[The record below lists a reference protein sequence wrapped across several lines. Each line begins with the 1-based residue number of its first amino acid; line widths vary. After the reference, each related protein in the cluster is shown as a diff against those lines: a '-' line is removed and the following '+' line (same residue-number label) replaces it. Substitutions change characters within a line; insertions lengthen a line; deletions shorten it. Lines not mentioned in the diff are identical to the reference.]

1 MAKLNFIL
9 TIDTATGAFD
19 ITNQDTGEVKTVEA
33 QKLKKSTVKKLT
45 EMDTTGEPT
54 LTLEENKY
62 CLNGAAAKFMDVKAD
77 DRLAIKMRKVNG
89 VMTPIILK
97 QSSGNRLTRSLTV
110 ACRGANNEALA
121 AYGTTFTITALEEEP
136 GTFVL
141 HGNRELPEIIDDNI
155 EDDPEIPEELKVDL
169 ATLNDTP
176 EGAVEIDGAEFESML
191 EGIE

>member
-9 TIDTATGAFD
+9 TIDTTIGAFD

-45 EMDTTGEPT
+45 EMDTTGEPI

-62 CLNGAAAKFMDVKAD
+62 CLNGAAAKFMNVKAD

-97 QSSGNRLTRSLTV
+97 QTSGNRLTRSLTV

-121 AYGTTFTITALEEEP
+121 AYGTTFTITAFDEEP

-141 HGNRELPEIIDDNI
+141 HGNRELPEIVDDNI

-169 ATLNDTP
+169 SILNETP
-176 EGAVEIDGAEFESML
+176 DGAVEIDGAEFESML

>member
-9 TIDTATGAFD
+9 TIDTTTGAFD

-62 CLNGAAAKFMDVKAD
+62 CLNGAAAKFMNVKAD

-97 QSSGNRLTRSLTV
+97 QTSGNRLTRSLTV

-121 AYGTTFTITALEEEP
+121 AYGTTFTITAFDEEP

-141 HGNRELPEIIDDNI
+141 HGNRELPEIVDDNI
-155 EDDPEIPEELKVDL
+155 EDNPEIPEELKVDL
-169 ATLNDTP
+169 SILNETP
-176 EGAVEIDGAEFESML
+176 DGAVEIDGAEFESML

>member
-9 TIDTATGAFD
+9 TIDTTTGAFD

-45 EMDTTGEPT
+45 EIDTTGEPT

-62 CLNGAAAKFMDVKAD
+62 CLNGAAAKFMNVKAD

-97 QSSGNRLTRSLTV
+97 QTSGNRLTRSLTV

-121 AYGTTFTITALEEEP
+121 AYGTTFTITAFDEEP

-141 HGNRELPEIIDDNI
+141 HGNRELPEIVDDNI

-169 ATLNDTP
+169 SILNETP
-176 EGAVEIDGAEFESML
+176 DGAVEIDGTEFESML

>member
-9 TIDTATGAFD
+9 TIDTTTGAFD

-62 CLNGAAAKFMDVKAD
+62 CLNGAAAKFMNVKAD

-97 QSSGNRLTRSLTV
+97 QTSGNRLTRSLTV

-121 AYGTTFTITALEEEP
+121 AYGTTFTITAFDEEP

-169 ATLNDTP
+169 SILNETP
-176 EGAVEIDGAEFESML
+176 DGAVEIDGTEFESML

>member
-9 TIDTATGAFD
+9 TIDTTTGAFD

-62 CLNGAAAKFMDVKAD
+62 CLNGAAAKFMNVKAD

-97 QSSGNRLTRSLTV
+97 QTSGNRLTRSLTV

-121 AYGTTFTITALEEEP
+121 AYGTTFTITAFDEEP
-136 GTFVL
+136 DTFVL
-141 HGNRELPEIIDDNI
+141 HGNRELPEIVDDNI

-169 ATLNDTP
+169 SILNETP
-176 EGAVEIDGAEFESML
+176 DGAVEIDGTEFESML

>member
-9 TIDTATGAFD
+9 TIDTTTGAFD

-62 CLNGAAAKFMDVKAD
+62 CLNGAAAKFMNVKAD

-97 QSSGNRLTRSLTV
+97 QTSGNRLTRSLTV

-121 AYGTTFTITALEEEP
+121 AYGTTFTITAFDEEP

-141 HGNRELPEIIDDNI
+141 HGNRELPEIVDDNV

-169 ATLNDTP
+169 SILNETP
-176 EGAVEIDGAEFESML
+176 DGAVEIDGTEFESML

>member
-9 TIDTATGAFD
+9 TIDTTTGAFD

-62 CLNGAAAKFMDVKAD
+62 CLNGAAAKFMNVKAD

-97 QSSGNRLTRSLTV
+97 QTSGNRLTRSLTV

-121 AYGTTFTITALEEEP
+121 AYGTTFTITTFDEEP

-141 HGNRELPEIIDDNI
+141 HGNRELPEIVDDNI

-169 ATLNDTP
+169 SILNETP
-176 EGAVEIDGAEFESML
+176 DGAVEIDGAEFESML

>member
-1 MAKLNFIL
+1 
-9 TIDTATGAFD
+9 
-19 ITNQDTGEVKTVEA
+19 
-33 QKLKKSTVKKLT
+33 
-45 EMDTTGEPT
+45 MDTTGEPT

-62 CLNGAAAKFMDVKAD
+62 CLNGAAAKFMNVKAD

-97 QSSGNRLTRSLTV
+97 QTSGNRLTRSLTV

-121 AYGTTFTITALEEEP
+121 AYGTTFTITAFEEEP

-141 HGNRELPEIIDDNI
+141 HGNRELPEIVDDNI

-169 ATLNDTP
+169 SILNETP
-176 EGAVEIDGAEFESML
+176 DGAVEIDGAEFESML

>member
-9 TIDTATGAFD
+9 TIDTTTGAFD

-62 CLNGAAAKFMDVKAD
+62 CLNGAAAKFMNVKAD

-97 QSSGNRLTRSLTV
+97 QTSGNRLTRSLTV

-121 AYGTTFTITALEEEP
+121 AYGTTFTITAFDEEP

-141 HGNRELPEIIDDNI
+141 HGNRELPEIVDDNI
-155 EDDPEIPEELKVDL
+155 EDDPEIPEELKVD
-169 ATLNDTP
+169 
-176 EGAVEIDGAEFESML
+176 VSI
-191 EGIE
+191 